1 MMNSNSLDAHFVAN
15 AGVKDIVGRGLIYN
29 DNVAMIEL
37 VKNSKD
43 ADSSKVIIELS
54 DVNIEPEGDILSEL
68 FNPEISIKDFGIG
81 MTKEDIQD
89 KWLNIAYSEKKNAK
103 NKEYAGNKGVGRF
116 SCDRLGKELT
126 LYTKSLDGDF
136 IKLYIDWTLYEDKG
150 LNDEIST
157 IPLKIEILSKQD
169 FLTSVGE
176 EEFSQGTVLK
186 ISHLRSVWD
195 EKKLTKLL
203 SELEKFSPA
212 LDNGFEIHIKS
223 NMYFENNEPLNDK
236 LNSKVDNGILDKL
249 KIKTTY
255 IESNIDD
262 KGEFINT
269 VLYYQGEELYRYTA
283 ENPFKLL
290 SGISIEAHYLDTL
303 SKSYFTRNVG
313 INPNKYGSMFLF
325 YNGFRI
331 SPYGNEKN
339 DWLNLDQRK
348 TQGVSRNLGTRDI
361 FGKIT
366 IKDNR
371 DLFSVITSREGLVH
385 NNAYYEL
392 AASDE
397 EEKVV
402 LKNSHKEYGYI
413 LVILRQLEAF
423 VVDGLEWNRLV
434 DTLDQKKAV
443 SAQDAVR
450 DPNRYILKELSTDKV
465 KNSIEKMVSSNF
477 NVINY
482 DLNDELILKLKA
494 INETKYNEYL
504 DEFVESLG
512 NDSFA
517 DLTKHKKTQTKK
529 IIQELKVKKD
539 IAVEQ
544 KIEAEK
550 IADVAVKEKIV
561 TAERLKSEEKRSVFL
576 ERLVDPEKTLDALI
590 THVIQ
595 QISGGIEKDGRSIL
609 NAYYESPE
617 LVSKEELIEVIEH
630 AVLDIATIKETANMA
645 TKADFNIKVSSVK
658 QDIIFFIE
666 SYIDKV
672 VSRSGKWGVKI
683 SFENSGGYERIINFK
698 PAEACVLF
706 VNILENSRRAGA
718 KSLKVLCDE
727 SSIKFIDDGEGFDF
741 ERLDREAYFKKGI
754 TTTTGGSGLGL
765 YHCRDIA
772 RSLGAELTIDNNNKF
787 GAVVALEFK

>member
-1 MMNSNSLDAHFVAN
+1 MNSNSLDAHFVAN

-54 DVNIEPEGDILSEL
+54 DVNIDPEGDILSEL
-68 FNPEISIKDFGIG
+68 STPEISIKDFGIG
-81 MTKEDIQD
+81 MTKEDIQE

-126 LYTKSLDGDF
+126 LYTKALDGDF

-157 IPLKIEILSKQD
+157 IPLKIEILSKQE

-249 KIKTTY
+249 RIKTTY

-283 ENPFKLL
+283 KNPFKLL

-303 SKSYFTRNVG
+303 SKSYFTKNVG

-366 IKDNR
+366 IQDNR

-385 NNAYYEL
+385 NSAYYEL

-465 KNSIEKMVSSNF
+465 KNSIEKMVSSNI
-477 NVINY
+477 NVIDY
-482 DLNDELILKLKA
+482 DLNHELILKLKA

-595 QISGGIEKDGRSIL
+595 QISGGIEKDARSIL
-609 NAYYESPE
+609 NAYYESPD

-672 VSRSGKWGVKI
+672 VSRSSKWGVKI
-683 SFENSGGYERIINFK
+683 SFENTGGYERIINFK

-727 SSIKFIDDGEGFDF
+727 SSIKFIDDGKGFDF

-772 RSLGAELTIDNNNKF
+772 KSLGAELTIDNNNKS

>member
-1 MMNSNSLDAHFVAN
+1 MNDNTLDVNFVAN

-29 DNVAMIEL
+29 DNVAIIEL

-43 ADSSKVIIELS
+43 ADSIKAIIELT
-54 DVNIEPEGDILSEL
+54 DVQIDPEGDILSEL
-68 FNPEISIKDFGIG
+68 FSPNIIIKDFGVG
-81 MTKEDIQD
+81 MTKEDIQN
-89 KWLNIAYSEKKNAK
+89 KWLNIAYSEKKNIR

-126 LYTKSLDGDF
+126 LYTRARNGDF
-136 IKLYIDWTLYEDKG
+136 IQLHIDWTLYENKG
-150 LNDEIST
+150 RNDEIST
-157 IPLKIEILSKQD
+157 IPLTIKLMEEGD
-169 FLTSVGE
+169 FLKEVGE
-176 EEFSQGTVLK
+176 DRFPSGTVLK
-186 ISHLRSVWD
+186 ISKLRTVWD
-195 EKKLTKLL
+195 EKKLRKLL

-223 NMYFENNEPLNDK
+223 NMLFESDEILNKK

-249 KIKTTY
+249 KIKTSY

-262 KGEFINT
+262 NGEFINT
-269 VLYYQGEELYRYTA
+269 ILYYQGEELYRYKA

-290 SGISIEAHYLDTL
+290 SGISIEAHYLDTI
-303 SKSYFTRNVG
+303 SKTYFTRRVG
-313 INPNKYGSMFLF
+313 INPNRYGSIFLF

-361 FGKIT
+361 FGKVT
-366 IKDNR
+366 IKDKK

-397 EEKVV
+397 EEKVT
-402 LKNSHKEYGYI
+402 LSNNHREYGYI
-413 LVILRQLEAF
+413 LVVLRQLEAF
-423 VVDGLEWNRLV
+423 VVEGLEWNRLV
-434 DTLDQKKAV
+434 DTLNQKNAV
-443 SAQDAVR
+443 SAKDAER
-450 DPNRYILKELSTDKV
+450 DPNRYIPKELSTEKV
-465 KNSIEKMVSSNF
+465 KSSIEKMVSSNF
-477 NVINY
+477 NVVEY

-494 INETKYNEYL
+494 INDKKYNEYL
-504 DEFVESLG
+504 DEFVDSLG
-512 NDSFA
+512 DDSFA

-529 IIQELKVKKD
+529 IIQELKIKKD
-539 IAVEQ
+539 IAIEQ

-550 IADVAVKEKIV
+550 VADVAVKEKII
-561 TAERLKSEEKRSVFL
+561 TADRLKNEEKRSVFL

-595 QISGGIEKDGRSIL
+595 QISGGIEKDARSIL
-609 NAYYESPE
+609 NAYYESPD
-617 LVSKEELIEVIEH
+617 LVSKDELIEVIEH

-672 VSRSGKWGVKI
+672 VSRSGKWGVRI
-683 SFENSGGYERIINFK
+683 SFENTGGYERNINFK

-706 VNILENSRRAGA
+706 VNILENARRAEA
-718 KSLKVLCDE
+718 KNLKVLCDKN
-727 SSIKFIDDGEGFDF
+727 SIKFIDDGKGFDF
-741 ERLDREAYFKKGI
+741 ERLDKEAYFKKGI

-765 YHCRDIA
+765 SHCRNIA
-772 RSLGAELTIDNNNKF
+772 KSLGAELTINNNNES

>member
-1 MMNSNSLDAHFVAN
+1 MNNNSLDAHFVAN

-43 ADSSKVIIELS
+43 ADSSNVIIELS
-54 DVNIEPEGDILSEL
+54 DVNIDPEGDILSEL

-81 MTKEDIQD
+81 MTKEDIQE

-157 IPLKIEILSKQD
+157 IPLKIEILSKQE
-169 FLTSVGE
+169 FLTNVGE

-186 ISHLRSVWD
+186 ITHLRSIWD

-223 NMYFENNEPLNDK
+223 NMYFENNDPLNDK

-269 VLYYQGEELYRYTA
+269 VLYYQGEELYKYTA

-385 NNAYYEL
+385 NSAYYEL

-423 VVDGLEWNRLV
+423 VVDGLDWNRLV
-434 DTLDQKKAV
+434 DTLHQKKSV
-443 SAQDAVR
+443 SAKDAEK
-450 DPNRYILKELSTDKV
+450 DPNRYILKELSTEKV
-465 KNSIEKMVSSNF
+465 KGSIDKMVSSNF
-477 NVINY
+477 NVVDY
-482 DLNDELILKLKA
+482 DLNDELILKIKS
-494 INETKYNEYL
+494 INEKKYNEYL
-504 DEFVESLG
+504 DEFVQALG
-512 NDSFA
+512 DDSFA
-517 DLTKHKKTQTKK
+517 DLTRHKKTQTKK
-529 IIQELKVKKD
+529 VIQELKVKKD

-561 TAERLKSEEKRSVFL
+561 VAERLKSEEKRSVFL

-595 QISGGIEKDGRSIL
+595 QISGGIEKDARSIL
-609 NAYYESPE
+609 NAYYDSPE

-683 SFENSGGYERIINFK
+683 SFDNTEGYERIINFK

-706 VNILENSRRAGA
+706 VNILENARRAGA
-718 KSLKVLCDE
+718 KSLTVFCEEK
-727 SSIKFIDDGEGFDF
+727 SIKFIDDGKGFDF
-741 ERLDREAYFKKGI
+741 ERLDRDAYFKKGI

-765 YHCRDIA
+765 SHCRDIA
-772 RSLGAELTIDNNNKF
+772 KSLGAELTIDNNNES

>member
-1 MMNSNSLDAHFVAN
+1 MNSNSLEVHFIAN

-54 DVNIEPEGDILSEL
+54 DVNIDPEGDILSEL

-81 MTKEDIQD
+81 MTKEDIKN
-89 KWLNIAYSEKKNAK
+89 KWLNIAYSEKKNIK

-126 LYTKSLDGDF
+126 LYTKSLNGDF
-136 IKLYIDWTLYEDKG
+136 IKLHIDWTLYEDKG
-150 LNDEIST
+150 LSDEIST
-157 IPLKIEILSKQD
+157 IPLKIDILSKEE
-169 FLTSVGE
+169 FLTSIGE
-176 EEFSQGTVLK
+176 EDFSQGTVLK
-186 ISHLRSVWD
+186 ISRLRSVWD
-195 EKKLTKLL
+195 EKKLRKLL

-212 LDNGFEIHIKS
+212 LDNGFEIHMKS
-223 NMYFENNEPLNDK
+223 NMYFESDEDLNDK

-255 IESNIDD
+255 IESSIDD
-262 KGEFINT
+262 EGKLINT
-269 VLYYQGEELYRYTA
+269 TLYYQGEELYRYTA

-290 SGISIEAHYLDTL
+290 SGISMEAHYLDTI
-303 SKSYFTRNVG
+303 SKGYFTRRVG
-313 INPNKYGSMFLF
+313 INPNRYGSMFLF

-361 FGKIT
+361 FGKVT
-366 IKDNR
+366 IRDNKNS
-371 DLFSVITSREGLVH
+371 FSVITSREGLVH
-385 NNAYYEL
+385 NSAYYEL

-397 EEKVV
+397 EEKVT
-402 LKNSHKEYGYI
+402 LMNNHKEYGYI

-434 DTLDQKKAV
+434 DTLNQKNSV
-443 SAQDAVR
+443 SAKDAEK
-450 DPNRYILKELSTDKV
+450 DPNRYILKELSTEKV
-465 KNSIEKMVSSNF
+465 KSSIEKMVSGNF
-477 NVINY
+477 NVIEY

-494 INETKYNEYL
+494 INEKKYNEYL

-512 NDSFA
+512 DDDLA
-517 DLTKHKKTQTKK
+517 DLTKYKKVQTKK

-544 KIEAEK
+544 KLEAEK
-550 IADVAVKEKIV
+550 IADVAVKDKIIA
-561 TAERLKSEEKRSVFL
+561 TERLKTEETRSVFL

-595 QISGGIEKDGRSIL
+595 QISGGIEKDARSIL
-609 NAYYESPE
+609 SAYYESPE

-630 AVLDIATIKETANMA
+630 AVLDISTIKETANMA

-683 SFENSGGYERIINFK
+683 SFENTGGYEKVINFK

-706 VNILENSRRAGA
+706 VNLLENARRADA
-718 KSLKVLCDE
+718 KNLKVSCGKN
-727 SSIKFIDDGEGFDF
+727 SIKFIDDGKGFDF
-741 ERLDREAYFKKGI
+741 ERLDKEAYFKKGI

-765 YHCRDIA
+765 SHCRNIA
-772 RSLGAELTIDNNNKF
+772 KSLGAELTINNNSES